1 MQQGGHHSVHN
12 SRPAGEE
19 VTGTRKKKK
28 HIQFSQGMYRDIGV
42 NEEKE
47 NGSEGAV
54 QEPLIIF
61 AWLQKGLDL
70 CNGHANKR
78 VVCVF
83 RI

>member
-1 MQQGGHHSVHN
+1 
-12 SRPAGEE
+12 
-19 VTGTRKKKK
+19 
-28 HIQFSQGMYRDIGV
+28 MYRDIGV

>member
-1 MQQGGHHSVHN
+1 
-12 SRPAGEE
+12 
-19 VTGTRKKKK
+19 
-28 HIQFSQGMYRDIGV
+28 MYRDIGV

-78 VVCVF
+78 VVCGF
-83 RI
+83 RICCGCIGWSG